1 MAYGNFKPTVW
12 SKYIQHE
19 LEQKA
24 ILSEWCNRKFEG
36 EAKHNETVKILGV
49 GKPTIGNYTGASI
62 GTPET
67 LEDTSV
73 FLKIDQAKYFNF
85 MVDDVDR
92 AQSIPGLM
100 EALMQEATR
109 AMAQERDKFIAT
121 KALDAGSGNSSSAAV
136 TSAASAKTAID
147 AGILAL
153 RENNVD
159 LASEVVI
166 EIPWFVYN
174 YLVDKLIDLKTDNDE
189 LVKKGILGM
198 YDGCYVRPTNN
209 LYVSGADYY
218 GMIRTK
224 NAIAFASGID
234 KVEAYRPESLFSDAI
249 KGLNTYGAKVVR
261 PKELYALKVK
271 KTA

>member
-24 ILSEWCNRKFEG
+24 ILSEWCNKKFEG
-36 EAKHNETVKILGV
+36 EAKHNKTVKVLGV
-49 GKPTIGNYTGASI
+49 GKPTIGNYTGAKI
-62 GTPET
+62 GAPET

-73 FLKIDQAKYFNF
+73 FLTIDQAKFFNF

-109 AMAQERDKFIAT
+109 AMAQERDKYVASMALNAGT
-121 KALDAGSGNSSSAAV
+121 KSASVTQVDSAAD
-136 TSAASAKTAID
+136 AKAAID
-147 AGILAL
+147 EGILAL
-153 RENNVD
+153 REYDVD
-159 LASEVVI
+159 SSMDVVI

-174 YLVDKLIDLKTDNDE
+174 YFRDSLVELKTDNDE
-189 LVKKGILGM
+189 LLKKGIIGM

-209 LYVSGADYY
+209 IYKSSTDYY
-218 GMIRTK
+218 AMIRTK
-224 NAIAFASGID
+224 NAIAFAGGID
-234 KVEAYRPESLFSDAI
+234 EVEAYRPEELFSDAI
-249 KGLNTYGAKVVR
+249 KGLNTFGAKVVR
-261 PKELYALKVK
+261 PKELFAMRVK
-271 KTA
+271 K